1 MSLLTYLGGTNY
13 KGNIIFTGEGQSD
26 NVPSSLYLLNPEA
39 PFNTTVLVNN
49 FFWQAVQFPE

>member
-39 PFNTTVLVNN
+39 PFNTTGKNIWRFKIN
-49 FFWQAVQFPE
+49 